1 MIRSFLA
8 RAALVSAFALV
19 GCGGA
24 VEGPPPVVG
33 GESRGP
39 RAAVTPIADERFAD
53 AVRDLIVAEPHT
65 EARRVLLSQ
74 IVSRQMVRAA
84 AFFDASAPDRG
95 LAAVQGGF
103 ALTSVGELEAGMFGP
118 NGKAA
123 LAGAARE
130 LAGRGDEGGA
140 FAAYGVLA
148 QISPEAERK
157 EHEAHLAA
165 IARWLKDLATSSGSG
180 DGLQMV
186 KNAAVAR
193 ATLEPSDVA
202 IKEATARTTEWLER
216 GIEFR
221 TNFRR
226 NPVPRGLS
234 PRSPESMAAL
244 QAVAALK
251 LAPVTL
257 AAIYLRQGDAK
268 GALAAVERARGGEVA
283 PQLVQVLEPVAKQPT
298 AERWLELLRA
308 LRPEEGE
315 DVDATLGALLRVAQ
329 LRVACEAYRL
339 DPTALESAG
348 EVAVNLLDLEMFEAA
363 PAIIAPAIKAHPE
376 PRVVAQ
382 GLALVMQAMM
392 RAPDA
397 DSARRVYKAGAPVVA
412 VADGI
417 RGKLQPSPSQ
427 VRALMGE
434 LALRDGQTA
443 EARALLEAAAKV
455 ERTGSVSATL
465 ARIARSEG
473 KVEEALAHIKD
484 ALGSPDIERAAS
496 LRGDIL
502 LMQSDLLRERG
513 QMDAARTA
521 LESALR
527 GLAAARK
534 ADDGEARAR
543 VERTLAK
550 VLDRFGARDK
560 AKQALERAFDA
571 APRDKQEAS
580 ATIMSMASR
589 ALVQT
594 DVGGAR
600 DGLRRGLAA
609 DLPPDDLVYLALWA
623 RIVERTK
630 KASSDPAVERTFAGL
645 KDDGR
650 WTGRLAAFGL
660 GKIGAKDLLGA
671 AKTPAQKTEA
681 LFYGAM
687 EQKIS
692 GDAKGADASLD
703 GVVRSSGGIELIEVG
718 VARDLLSGP
727 RANVGGPLP
736 DVGLP

>member
-1 MIRSFLA
+1 MVRSLVA
-8 RAALVSAFALV
+8 PAVLVSAFALV
-19 GCGGA
+19 GCGA
-24 VEGPPPVVG
+24 PAERPPPAF
-33 GESRGP
+33 GESRPARGVV
-39 RAAVTPIADERFAD
+39 APIPDERFAD
-53 AVRDLIVAEPHT
+53 AVRQLLMAEPHT
-65 EARRVLLSQ
+65 EARRVLLAQ
-74 IVSRQMVRAA
+74 TVSRQMVRASS
-84 AFFDASAPDRG
+84 FFDASASDRG

-103 ALTSVGELEAGMFGP
+103 ALTSVGELEVGMFGP
-118 NGKAA
+118 NGKTA

-148 QISPEAERK
+148 QLSPEAERK

-165 IARWLKDLATSSGSG
+165 IARWLKDLATASGAV

-193 ATLEPSDVA
+193 VTLEPSDVA

-221 TNFRR
+221 ANFRR
-226 NPVPRGLS
+226 NAVPRGFN
-234 PRSPESMAAL
+234 PRSAESHAAL
-244 QAVAALK
+244 EAVAALK

-268 GALAAVERARGGEVA
+268 GALAAVEKSRAGEVA

-298 AERWLELLRA
+298 AERWIELLHA
-308 LRPEEGE
+308 LRPEEGDE
-315 DVDATLGALLRVAQ
+315 VDATLNALLRVAQ

-339 DPTALESAG
+339 DPTILDSAG
-348 EVAVNLLDLEMFEAA
+348 EVAVGLMDLEMFEAA

-382 GLALVMQAMM
+382 GLGLIMQAMM

-397 DSARRVYKAGAPVVA
+397 DSARRAYKAGAPVVA
-412 VADGI
+412 IADGLT
-417 RGKLQPSPSQ
+417 GKLQPSPSQ

-434 LALRDGQTA
+434 LALRDGQVG

-455 ERTGSVSATL
+455 ERTGAVSATL

-473 KVEEALAHIKD
+473 RVDEALSHIKD
-484 ALGSPDIERAAS
+484 SLGSPDVERSPS
-496 LRGDIL
+496 LRGEIL
-502 LMQSDLLRERG
+502 LMQSDLMRERG
-513 QMDAARTA
+513 QMDAARSA
-521 LESALR
+521 LETALR

-534 ADDGEARAR
+534 ADDSEARAR

-589 ALVQT
+589 ALVQS
-594 DVGGAR
+594 DVGAVR

-609 DLPPDDLVYLALWA
+609 DLPPDDLVYLALWV

-630 KASSDPAVERTFAGL
+630 KSSSDPLVERTFGTL

-660 GKIGAKDLLGA
+660 GRLGAKELLA
-671 AKTPAQKTEA
+671 SAKTPAQKTEA

-687 EQKIS
+687 EQRIA
-692 GDAKGADASLD
+692 GDGKGADASLD

-727 RANVGGPLP
+727 RGNVAGPVP